1 MQLFKD
7 FSLSAITAGFVAVLV
22 GMASSI
28 AIVFQAALS
37 FGATPEM
44 LASWLWVLAAL
55 AAYLFQFVDLIG
67 PILQLIGG
75 G

>member
-1 MQLFKD
+1 M
-7 FSLSAITAGFVAVLV
+7 INRRTA
-22 GMASSI
+22 
-28 AIVFQAALS
+28 
-37 FGATPEM
+37 M